1 MICFR
6 DRAFCASDC
15 TNTACPK
22 HFGPED
28 EAAAKEW
35 ARRIG
40 FDEGEVPVSFS
51 DLSKDCP
58 EYLKPEKP

>member
-1 MICFR
+1 MLCFR
-6 DRAFCASDC
+6 DRSFCASDC

-22 HFGPED
+22 HFGED
-28 EAAAKEW
+28 DKLAAKEW

-51 DLSKDCP
+51 DLSKGCP
-58 EYLKPEKP
+58 EYRKPEKP